1 MPPGFDD
8 FEDDMKNKIPMKRFG
23 ERHELENLAS
33 YLMSD
38 GSAYINEKLLLLMVE
53 NG

>member
-23 ERHELENLAS
+23 ERHELENTCHP
-33 YLMSD
+33 
-38 GSAYINEKLLLLMVE
+38 I
-53 NG
+53 